1 MIVVEWELNVK
12 FAVKPDEVLQSR
24 MKLGGGRS
32 RTSFDGEVFEDLVVD
47 GRLVAMP
54 GILMA

>member
-1 MIVVEWELNVK
+1 VIVVEWELNVK
-12 FAVKPDEVLQSR
+12 FAVKPDEVLQTR
-24 MKLGGGRS
+24 MNLGGGRS
-32 RTSFDGEVFEDLVVD
+32 RSSFGGEVFEDLVVD